1 MESETSNRQIGA
13 TSDVIMLLAILDE
26 VLMLSYS
33 RVWPMYSSF
42 DQSGLFRLQAL
53 HLSSLAMQLKGAQS
67 NHSRS
72 SSPLARTMPGRI
84 FFCGYFIIQTHSMC
98 DVLAIYH
105 TVTNAR

>member
-42 DQSGLFRLQAL
+42 DQYGLFSLQAL